1 LSKNHI
7 NDYIKCYIDSLWL
20 EKGLSKNTLV
30 SYNTDLHQLHEFLNL
45 RNLTLVA
52 AQAND
57 VMSFLADRSKD
68 GIKPRSLARHL
79 SSIKGFYQYMVRE
92 NHLQANPASLIDAP
106 KQGRPIPKSLTESD
120 VEALL
125 GAPNVTTDIGLRDRA
140 MLELLYA
147 CGLRV
152 SELCELD
159 MNQLNLTAGV
169 VKVFGKGSK
178 ERLVPIGEIAQDWLQ
193 KYIKQARPQLLKVT
207 ASGVLFPSNRGQY
220 MTRQTFW
227 HRIKQHGLT
236 AGIQK
241 PLSPH
246 VIRHAFAT
254 HLLNHGADLR
264 VIQMLLGHSDL
275 STTQIYTHVATQRLQ
290 NLHSQHHPR
299 G

>member
-1 LSKNHI
+1 MS
-7 NDYIKCYIDSLWL
+7 NDIQFIKYYTDSLWL

-30 SYNTDLHQLHEFLNL
+30 SYNTDLHQLHEYLKL
-45 RNLTLVA
+45 RNLTFVA

-57 VMSFLADRSKD
+57 LMSFLAQRSKE

-106 KQGRPIPKSLTESD
+106 KQGRPIPKSLTEAD

-125 GAPNVTTDIGLRDRA
+125 AAPNITTDIGLRDRA

-159 MNQLNLTAGV
+159 MSQLNLAAGV

-178 ERLVPIGEIAQDWLQ
+178 ERLVPIGEVAQDWLQ
-193 KYIKQARPQLLKVT
+193 KYIKQARPQLLKAT
-207 ASGVLFPSNRGQY
+207 ASGVL
-220 MTRQTFW
+220 
-227 HRIKQHGLT
+227 
-236 AGIQK
+236 
-241 PLSPH
+241 
-246 VIRHAFAT
+246 
-254 HLLNHGADLR
+254 
-264 VIQMLLGHSDL
+264 
-275 STTQIYTHVATQRLQ
+275 
-290 NLHSQHHPR
+290 
-299 G
+299 

>member
-1 LSKNHI
+1 MS
-7 NDYIKCYIDSLWL
+7 NDIQFIKYYTDSLWL

-30 SYNTDLHQLHEFLNL
+30 SYNTDLHQLHEYLKL

-52 AQAND
+52 TQAND
-57 VMSFLADRSKD
+57 LMSFLAQRSKK

-106 KQGRPIPKSLTESD
+106 KQGRPIPKSLTEAD

-125 GAPNVTTDIGLRDRA
+125 AAPNITTNIGLRDRA

-159 MNQLNLTAGV
+159 MSQLNLAAGV

-178 ERLVPIGEIAQDWLQ
+178 ERLVPIGEVAQDWLQ
-193 KYIKQARPQLLKVT
+193 KYIKQARPQLLKAT
-207 ASGVLFPSNRGQY
+207 ASGVLFPSNRGQH

-227 HRIKQHGLT
+227 HRIKQHGV
-236 AGIQK
+236 AAQIQK

-264 VIQMLLGHSDL
+264 VIQILLGHSDL